1 MADLT
6 IKSEEIRS
14 ALDRM
19 LEEFRPKV
27 EQEEVGRVI
36 TSGDGIARV
45 SGLPGTLANELL
57 EFPGDLIGIALNLE
71 ADQIGVVL
79 LGDATHLGE
88 GMPVR
93 RTGDILSVPVGDA
106 YLGRVVDPLGRPLDG
121 KGPLDP
127 SKLEGRRPL
136 EVQAPSVVERQPVNE
151 PLYTGI
157 KSIDSLNN
165 NIGRGQRQLLI
176 GDRQTGKTAIA
187 VDTILAQKPYWGTPQ
202 AVKCIYVAVGQKA
215 GTVAE
220 VVAALQEF
228 GALEYTVVV
237 NASAEDPGALKY
249 VAPFAGSAIGQHWM
263 YKGEHALIVYDDL
276 SKQADA
282 YRQIS
287 LLLRRPA
294 GREAY
299 PGDIFYLHS
308 RLLERG
314 AKLSDELGGGSLTA
328 LPIIETKEGD
338 LGYIPLNVWSIT
350 DGQIFFDRDLFNRL
364 QRPAVD
370 DANSVSRVGGD
381 AQIKAMK
388 ELMSPLSFALAVYRD
403 LQAFALFAGELDKAT
418 RDQLARG
425 ERLTELLKQPQFKP
439 MPPEHQIVSV
449 FAGTQGFLDDIP
461 VADVLRFETEL
472 IEYVGARAGNVFVE
486 LSSNGELSDSIKE
499 SLRQTISDFKAGFRA
514 SEAAPAAA
522 EEGGTHM
529 HDTEDA
535 VTGKSYQRE
544 AESADSGS

>member
-6 IKSEEIRS
+6 IQPDEIRQ
-14 ALDRM
+14 ALDRIM
-19 LEEFRPKV
+19 EEFRPSV

-36 TSGDGIARV
+36 TSGDGIARLT
-45 SGLPGTLANELL
+45 GLPGTLANELL

-71 ADQIGVVL
+71 PDQIGVVL
-79 LGDATHLGE
+79 LGDANHLKE
-88 GMPVR
+88 GMPVK
-93 RTGDILSVPVGDA
+93 RTGTVLSIPVGDA

-121 KGPLDP
+121 KGPLDS
-127 SKLEGRRPL
+127 SKLEGSRPL
-136 EVQAPSVVERQPVNE
+136 EVQAPSVVERQPVNA

-157 KSIDSLNN
+157 KAIDSLNN
-165 NIGRGQRQLLI
+165 NIGRGQRQLII

-187 VDTILAQKPYWGTPQ
+187 IDAILAQKRFWGTDQ

-215 GTVAE
+215 STVAE
-220 VVAALQEF
+220 VLGALKEY
-228 GALEYTVVV
+228 GALEYTVIVS
-237 NASAEDPGALKY
+237 ADAEDPGALKY
-249 VAPFAGSAIGQHWM
+249 VAPYAGSAIGQHWM
-263 YKGEHALIVYDDL
+263 YKGEDALIIYDDL

-338 LGYIPLNVWSIT
+338 LGFIPLNVWSIT
-350 DGQIFFDRDLFNRL
+350 DGQIFLDRDLFNRL

-381 AQIKAMK
+381 AQVKAMK
-388 ELMSPLSFALAVYRD
+388 DLMSPLSFALAIYRD
-403 LQAFALFAGELDKAT
+403 LQAFALFAGELDKT
-418 RDQLARG
+418 TQEQLARG
-425 ERLTELLKQPQFKP
+425 ERLTELLKQPQFNP
-439 MPPEHQIVSV
+439 IPFEHQIVSV
-449 FAGTQGFLDDIP
+449 FAGIEGFMDDIP
-461 VADVLRFETEL
+461 VGDVQRFEREL
-472 IEYVGARAGNVFVE
+472 IEHIGARSPDILEELLRTGEISDELREKMRNVI
-486 LSSNGELSDSIKE
+486 G
-499 SLRQTISDFKAGFRA
+499 DFKAGFRPTETVTA
-514 SEAAPAAA
+514 QTGARAPHL
-522 EEGGTHM
+522 E
-529 HDTEDA
+529 DTEDA
-535 VTGKSYQRE
+535 VTGRSYQ
-544 AESADSGS
+544 ADTQSSESGS